1 MHCAYCPLY
10 WRGDIAVRELCKF
23 IPLSPDSDTTIKM
36 TAHSN
41 TVTLVHR
48 AREFA
53 TQAHRRIDQRRKY
66 SKQAYEVHLK
76 AVADLVASVTDDQEM
91 IAAAWLHDTIEDTP
105 ATLGDIEHEFGT
117 DVAQLVADLTDVS
130 RPGDGNRSVRK
141 AIDRAHSAQ
150 ASVRAKTVKLA
161 DLTDNCRDI
170 CEHDERFARVFVVE
184 MAALLE
190 VLREG
195 DRRLYKK
202 AEATLDRCAKRLAL
216 PLGLQTM
223 PSIGEQTSDLS
234 EGDREFAARNRRA
247 LRLFM
252 RAFSA
257 QDIAEPLRSFDA
269 EFEAGR
275 IADYLKDRGRYVAGL
290 RESGRVKGYV
300 RHQDLGES
308 SGHDYMRD
316 FQKDQVVEGES
327 SLADVVLVLTR
338 HDYCFVRVLDD
349 IVGVISRGEMQKP
362 VVRMWL
368 FGFITTIEMTLRE
381 RTMLRWPDGSWT
393 EKITPSRLQKAQ
405 ALRDERLRR
414 GQECE
419 LLDCMQLSDVAK
431 ILLAVPEERAVYGFD
446 STAAVKRVVKEM
458 ESLRNNLAHAQDI
471 VTHDWA
477 QIARMARNMEV
488 LAKEGG

>member
-1 MHCAYCPLY
+1 
-10 WRGDIAVRELCKF
+10 
-23 IPLSPDSDTTIKM
+23 M
-36 TAHSN
+36 TAQSN
-41 TVTLVHR
+41 TANLVHR

-76 AVADLVASVTDDQEM
+76 AVADLVASATDDQEM
-91 IAAAWLHDTIEDTP
+91 IAAAWLHDTVEDTP
-105 ATLGDIEHEFGT
+105 ATLGDIEREFGSG
-117 DVAQLVADLTDVS
+117 VAQLVADLTDVS

-141 AIDRAHSAQ
+141 AIDRAHTAQ
-150 ASVRAKTVKLA
+150 ASARAKTVKLA

-170 CEHDERFARVFVVE
+170 CEHDERFARVFMVE

-190 VLREG
+190 VLGEG
-195 DRRLYKK
+195 EKRLYKK
-202 AEATLDRCAKRLAL
+202 ARATLDNCAKRLSL
-216 PLGLQTM
+216 QLGPKPAPPDADHTA
-223 PSIGEQTSDLS
+223 DLT
-234 EGDREFAARNRRA
+234 EGDRDFATRNRRA

-275 IADYLKDRGRYVAGL
+275 IADYLNARTHSVAGL

-300 RHQDLGES
+300 RQHELGEAKAQ
-308 SGHDYMRD
+308 DYIRA
-316 FQKDQVVEGES
+316 FKQGQVIEGEA

-381 RTMLRWPDGSWT
+381 RTMLRWPDGTWT
-393 EKITPSRLQKAQ
+393 EKLTPSRLQKAQ

-414 GQECE
+414 GQECA
-419 LLDCMQLSDVAK
+419 LLDCVQLSDVAK
-431 ILLAVPEERAVYGFD
+431 ILLALPEERAAYGFD
-446 STAAVKRVVKEM
+446 STAAAKRVIKEM

>member
-1 MHCAYCPLY
+1 
-10 WRGDIAVRELCKF
+10 
-23 IPLSPDSDTTIKM
+23 M
-36 TAHSN
+36 TASSDPEM
-41 TVTLVHR
+41 TTLVHR

-66 SKQAYEVHLK
+66 SKQAYEVHLR
-76 AVADLVASVTDDQEM
+76 AVADLVASVSDDQEM
-91 IAAAWLHDTIEDTP
+91 IAAAWLHDTVEDTP
-105 ATLGDIEHEFGT
+105 ATLGDIEHAFGNG
-117 DVAQLVADLTDVS
+117 VAQLVSDLTDVS
-130 RPGDGNRSVRK
+130 RPGDGNRAVRK

-161 DLTDNCRDI
+161 DLTDNCGDI

-190 VLREG
+190 VLGEG
-195 DRRLYKK
+195 DERLFTK
-202 AEATLDRCAKRLAL
+202 ARKTLEKCAKRLSL
-216 PLGLQTM
+216 HLDLQSA
-223 PSIGEQTSDLS
+223 PSDADHAVDLT
-234 EGDREFAARNRRA
+234 EGDRDFAARNRRA
-247 LRLFM
+247 LRIFM
-252 RAFSA
+252 RAFLA

-275 IADYLKDRGRYVAGL
+275 IADYLNVRTRSVAGL

-300 RHQDLGES
+300 RQQDLGDAAAK
-308 SGHDYMRD
+308 DYLRS
-316 FQKDQVVEGES
+316 FEKGQVVEGET
-327 SLADVVLVLTR
+327 SLSDVVIVLTR

-368 FGFITTIEMTLRE
+368 FGFITTIEMALRE
-381 RTMLRWPDGSWT
+381 RTLLRWPDGAWA
-393 EKITPSRLQKAQ
+393 EHMTPSRLAKAQ
-405 ALRDERLRR
+405 SLRDERLRR

-419 LLDCMQLSDVAK
+419 LLDCVQLSDLAK
-431 ILLAVPEERAVYGFD
+431 ILLAVPEERMAYGF
-446 STAAVKRVVKEM
+446 SSAAAAKRAVKEM

-477 QIARMARNMEV
+477 QIARMAQRMER
-488 LAKEGG
+488 LAKGA

>member
-1 MHCAYCPLY
+1 
-10 WRGDIAVRELCKF
+10 
-23 IPLSPDSDTTIKM
+23 M

-41 TVTLVHR
+41 TATLVHR

-76 AVADLVASVTDDQEM
+76 AVADLVASATDDQEM
-91 IAAAWLHDTIEDTP
+91 IAAAWLHDTVEDTP
-105 ATLGDIEHEFGT
+105 ATLGDIEREFGSG
-117 DVAQLVADLTDVS
+117 VAQLVADLTDVS

-141 AIDRAHSAQ
+141 AIDRAHTAQ

-170 CEHDERFARVFVVE
+170 CEHDERFARVFMVE

-195 DRRLYKK
+195 DQRLYKK
-202 AEATLDRCAKRLAL
+202 AETTLERCTKRLAL
-216 PLGLQTM
+216 RQGPQTM
-223 PSIGEQTSDLS
+223 PSIGEQASDLS

-269 EFEAGR
+269 EFDADR
-275 IADYLKDRGRYVAGL
+275 IADYLKDRGRQVAGL
-290 RESGRVKGYV
+290 RESGHVKGYV
-300 RHQDLGES
+300 RHHDLGDAA
-308 SGHDYMRD
+308 GHDYMRG
-316 FQKDQVVEGES
+316 FMTDQVIEGDA

-349 IVGVISRGEMQKP
+349 IAGVISRGEMQKP

-393 EKITPSRLQKAQ
+393 EKITPSRLHKAQ
-405 ALRDERLRR
+405 SLRDERQRR

-431 ILLAVPEERAVYGFD
+431 ILLAVPEERVAFGFD
-446 STAAVKRVVKEM
+446 STAAAKRVVKEM

-477 QIARMARNMEV
+477 QIARMARNLEN
-488 LAKEGG
+488 LAKSA